1 VASLL
6 AARVSSMTPGRR
18 GSLIAATWLIGLGLV
33 FLIREL
39 ADLSWAEAWPM
50 FVILVAVGSFVSTAV
65 HGRFT
70 GIGALWGFTGAVA
83 WAVIGVVL
91 LLSTTGN
98 LGEGPIEVIVNG
110 WPWLAVGLGIWYL
123 IGSVVQRSPGPDEA
137 LSLPLAGAGEAAI
150 RIRFGAG
157 ELSTRAAAP
166 GQLVD
171 GEFRGGVSH
180 KLAGPGRVQL
190 EQDTSHGLPWI
201 DRSFTWTVGLTAE
214 VPLDL
219 RVDAGAS
226 RNTLDLR
233 GLRLR
238 SLELHTGASETRVV
252 LPEAAGATSVRAET
266 GAASLT
272 LEVPDGVAA
281 RIRTRMVLGSV
292 QIDEFR
298 FPQVAGG
305 YESRDYATAANQVDI
320 DVQGGVGSL
329 RVRTAS

>member
-1 VASLL
+1 MRHIRS
-6 AARVSSMTPGRR
+6 

-33 FLIREL
+33 FLVREL
-39 ADLSWAEAWPM
+39 ADLGWAEAWPM

-65 HGRFT
+65 HGRLA
-70 GIGALWGFTGAVA
+70 GIGALWAFTGSVA
-83 WAVIGVVL
+83 WALIGVVL

-110 WPWLAVGLGIWYL
+110 WPWLAVGLGVWYL
-123 IGSVVQRSPGPDEA
+123 IGSVVQRNSGLREA
-137 LSLPLAGAGEAAI
+137 LSLPLAGASEAAV

-157 ELSTRAAAP
+157 ELNVGAAAA
-166 GQLVD
+166 GQLAD
-171 GEFRGGVSH
+171 GEYRGGVEH
-180 KLAGPGRVQL
+180 RITGLGRVEL
-190 EQDTSHGLPWI
+190 EQDTSQGWPWL
-201 DRSFTWTVGLTAE
+201 DRGFTWTVGLTTE

-226 RNTLDLR
+226 RNLLDLR
-233 GLRLR
+233 RHRLR

-252 LPEAAGATSVRAET
+252 LPEAAGATSVRAEA

-281 RIRTRMVLGSV
+281 RIRTRVVLGSV
-292 QIDEFR
+292 QIDEYR
-298 FPQVAGG
+298 FPPVAGG
-305 YESRDYATAANQVDI
+305 YESRDYATATNRVDI

-329 RVRTAS
+329 RVRSA